1 MAAGSS
7 ALLRLRGLP
16 YNATEEEIK
25 GFFGE
30 FQTVN
35 VSICRH
41 DGEYTRW
48 RNAAVELTKTR

>member
-35 VSICRH
+35 VSICRR
-41 DGEYTRW
+41 DGEHTRW
-48 RNAAVELTKTR
+48 RMPAVELSKTV